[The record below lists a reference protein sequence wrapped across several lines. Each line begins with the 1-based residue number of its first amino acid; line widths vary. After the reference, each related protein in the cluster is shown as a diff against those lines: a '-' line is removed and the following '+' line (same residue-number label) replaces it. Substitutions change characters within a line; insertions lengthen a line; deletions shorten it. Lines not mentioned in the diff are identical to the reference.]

1 MFQGLGDFL
10 VRRGMDGSHGRSP
23 QPPQMSKQH
32 WLVSGA
38 LVLLCGG
45 VLVLF
50 TDVETSLV
58 RWVNCGPLSSA
69 DDRQS
74 RICR

>member
-1 MFQGLGDFL
+1 
-10 VRRGMDGSHGRSP
+10 
-23 QPPQMSKQH
+23 MSKQH

-45 VLVLF
+45 VLVLV

-58 RWVNCGPLSSA
+58 RWVNCGPISSA
-69 DDRQS
+69 AERQS

>member
-1 MFQGLGDFL
+1 
-10 VRRGMDGSHGRSP
+10 
-23 QPPQMSKQH
+23 MSKQH

-58 RWVNCGPLSSA
+58 RWVNCGPVSTA
-69 DDRQS
+69 AERQS

>member
-1 MFQGLGDFL
+1 MT
-10 VRRGMDGSHGRSP
+10 
-23 QPPQMSKQH
+23 KQH

-50 TDVETSLV
+50 TDVEDSLV
-58 RWVNCGPLSSA
+58 RWLNCGPNATASELSS
-69 DDRQS
+69 S
-74 RICR
+74 ICR

>member
-1 MFQGLGDFL
+1 
-10 VRRGMDGSHGRSP
+10 
-23 QPPQMSKQH
+23 MSTQH

-50 TDVETSLV
+50 TDVEDSLV
-58 RWVNCGPLSSA
+58 RWVNCGPVSTASERRS
-69 DDRQS
+69 D
-74 RICR
+74 ICR

>member
-1 MFQGLGDFL
+1 
-10 VRRGMDGSHGRSP
+10 
-23 QPPQMSKQH
+23 MSKQH

-38 LVLLCGG
+38 LVLLCSG

-58 RWVNCGPLSSA
+58 RWVNCGPLSTPGE
-69 DDRQS
+69 RQS

>member
-1 MFQGLGDFL
+1 
-10 VRRGMDGSHGRSP
+10 
-23 QPPQMSKQH
+23 MSKQH

-58 RWVNCGPLSSA
+58 RWVSCGPFSTA
-69 DDRQS
+69 GERQS

>member
-1 MFQGLGDFL
+1 MT
-10 VRRGMDGSHGRSP
+10 
-23 QPPQMSKQH
+23 KQH

-50 TDVETSLV
+50 TDVEDSLV
-58 RWVNCGPLSSA
+58 RWLNCGPTATAAERHSS
-69 DDRQS
+69 
-74 RICR
+74 ICR

>member
-1 MFQGLGDFL
+1 MT
-10 VRRGMDGSHGRSP
+10 
-23 QPPQMSKQH
+23 KQH

-50 TDVETSLV
+50 NRGSTL
-58 RWVNCGPLSSA
+58 SA
-69 DDRQS
+69 DGHLDYFR
-74 RICR
+74 REGLGD

>member
-1 MFQGLGDFL
+1 MT
-10 VRRGMDGSHGRSP
+10 R
-23 QPPQMSKQH
+23 QH

-58 RWVNCGPLSSA
+58 RWVNCGPIAPA
-69 DDRQS
+69 DERRSDL
-74 RICR
+74 CR

>member
-1 MFQGLGDFL
+1 MTK
-10 VRRGMDGSHGRSP
+10 R
-23 QPPQMSKQH
+23 H

-50 TDVETSLV
+50 TDVEDSLV
-58 RWVNCGPLSSA
+58 RWLNCGPNATAAERRSN
-69 DDRQS
+69 
-74 RICR
+74 ICR

>member
-1 MFQGLGDFL
+1 
-10 VRRGMDGSHGRSP
+10 
-23 QPPQMSKQH
+23 MSKQH
-32 WLVSGA
+32 GLVSGA
-38 LVLLCGG
+38 LVLLCSG

>member
-1 MFQGLGDFL
+1 MT
-10 VRRGMDGSHGRSP
+10 
-23 QPPQMSKQH
+23 KQH

-50 TDVETSLV
+50 TDVEDSLV
-58 RWVNCGPLSSA
+58 RWLNCAPSAPAAERRSS
-69 DDRQS
+69 
-74 RICR
+74 ICR